1 MAPDGIVR
9 LIVMARNRS
18 LGQRGLAGKAYPVVY
33 PVVYLVVYPRAYPV
47 VAKRTRIPFRIGIV
61 TTRGSLYNP
70 RHKDAPPSTRQERTP
85 S

>member
-1 MAPDGIVR
+1 VAPDGIVR
-9 LIVMARNRS
+9 QIVMARDRS
-18 LGQRGLAGKAYPVVY
+18 LGQRGPAGKAYPVVY
-33 PVVYLVVYPRAYPV
+33 PVVYPRAYPV

>member
-1 MAPDGIVR
+1 VAPGGIVR
-9 LIVMARNRS
+9 QIVMARDRS
-18 LGQRGLAGKAYPVVY
+18 LGQRGPVGKAYPVVD
-33 PVVYLVVYPRAYPV
+33 PRAYPV